1 MKTTITN
8 LLTAICISGLLLSAV
23 AQPAA
28 PPAAPD
34 LPAAPPDA
42 TGAGAAA
49 AGAAAVT
56 DAVPTTAA
64 VAPDMGA
71 TNDGTAVPV
80 PPPTP
85 VVILPTRGSAPSA
98 QPVASMFTP
107 PEQPIGTNQNDLTL
121 SYNRAP
127 LDQVLGYLSD
137 AAGFIVAVDANVN
150 LRNAYVTVKG
160 SHITKDEAVDLLNA
174 ELNRNNYAA
183 VRNERTLTIMTKD
196 EARQRMIPVKTGN
209 DWQKIPNTAE
219 IATWIIPIQF
229 VDAGQLVT
237 ELQSFVS
244 EQATIVADPNGNS
257 VIITDTQANIRHLGQ
272 IMKMV
277 DDSAKME
284 TVVKT
289 FKLEHASPSDVASEL
304 ASLFPTSNGAGGGF
318 QVANGRGGGA
328 GGGIA
333 ALFGG
338 GGGGRGG
345 GGGGTTSAR
354 VQRAQQINVV
364 PDARLSAVVVTA
376 PQDVMDRIT
385 ELMTTLDVPSER
397 DQKQY
402 AYQLKS
408 ADPNDVVTVLQGV
421 FGSTS
426 TQRTGSSANSA
437 LQQRSQNAI
446 SSLGNAQIS
455 TGIGTTGTT
464 GR

>member
-8 LLTAICISGLLLSAV
+8 LLTAICISGLLLSAA

-28 PPAAPD
+28 LLPPVAPD
-34 LPAAPPDA
+34 QPAAAPPDA
-42 TGAGAAA
+42 TGAA
-49 AGAAAVT
+49 AGT
-56 DAVPTTAA
+56 DAVPTTAPAVPDA
-64 VAPDMGA
+64 VAP
-71 TNDGTAVPV
+71 NDGTAVPV

-85 VVILPTRGSAPSA
+85 VVILPTRGSAPTA
-98 QPVASMFTP
+98 QPVASLFTP

-127 LDQVLGYLSD
+127 LEMVLSYLSD
-137 AAGFIVAVDANVN
+137 AAGLIVVMEVQP
-150 LRNAYVTVKG
+150 RNAYITVKG
-160 SHITKDEAVDLLNA
+160 SHLTKLEAIDLLNA

-209 DWQKIPNTAE
+209 DWQKIPNNAE

-244 EQATIVADPNGNS
+244 MQATIVADPNGNS

-289 FKLEHASPSDVASEL
+289 FKLEHASPTDVANEL
-304 ASLFPTSNGAGGGF
+304 ANLFPTSNGAGGGF
-318 QVANGRGGGA
+318 QVQGGRGGG
-328 GGGIA
+328 GGGGLA
-333 ALFGG
+333 GLLG

-345 GGGGTTSAR
+345 GGGTTSQR
-354 VQRAQQINVV
+354 VQKAQQINVV

-385 ELMTTLDVPSER
+385 ELMVTLDVPSDR
-397 DQKQY
+397 DQKQF
-402 AYQLKS
+402 AYPLKN
-408 ADPNDVVTVLQGV
+408 ADPNDVVAVLQGV

-455 TGIGTTGTT
+455 TGIGSSGT
-464 GR
+464 GRGN